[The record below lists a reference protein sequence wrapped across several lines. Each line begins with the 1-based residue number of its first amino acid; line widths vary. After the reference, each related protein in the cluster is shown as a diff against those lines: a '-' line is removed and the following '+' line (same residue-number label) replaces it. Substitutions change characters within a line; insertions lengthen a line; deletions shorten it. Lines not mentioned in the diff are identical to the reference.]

1 MTRRILIAGCG
12 DIGGAL
18 GLTLLKQGDEV
29 FGLRRNTAALPP
41 GLTPVS
47 ADLSAP
53 LPPGTL
59 PNSLDAV
66 VYTAAATER
75 SDAGYEAA
83 YVKGVHHLQRAL
95 GSPTRSL
102 FVSSTS
108 VYGQTTGEW
117 VDEASPTRPAR
128 FNGARVLEAEKLVHA
143 HPGPSTCVRF
153 GGIYGPKR
161 TRLIRQVLEGTATL
175 KPNPSEGVPLF
186 TNRIHRSD
194 CVAMLRFLLNL
205 PEAPPVLIG
214 VDNDPAP
221 WNDVLKWLAR
231 RCRRPTPPMA
241 HSPGTSPTPNKRCRN
256 QGLRDLGYTLD
267 YPGFRDGYGEILD
280 DLRNSPSNS

>member
-18 GLTLLKQGDEV
+18 GLTLLEQGDEV
-29 FGLRRNTAALPP
+29 FGLRRTTAALAP

-53 LPPGTL
+53 LPPGAL
-59 PNSLDAV
+59 PDFLDAV

-75 SDAGYEAA
+75 SDAGYRAA
-83 YVKGVHHLQRAL
+83 YVQGVYHLQRAL
-95 GSPTRSL
+95 GSPTRFL

-117 VDEASPTRPAR
+117 VDEASPTQPAG
-128 FNGARVLEAEKLVHA
+128 FNGARVLEAERLVHA
-143 HPGPSTCVRF
+143 HPAPSTCVRF

-161 TRLIRQVLEGTATL
+161 TRLIRQVLEGSATL
-175 KPNPSEGVPLF
+175 KPDAAEGVPLF

-194 CVAMLRFLLNL
+194 CISVLRFLLDR
-205 PEAPPVLIG
+205 PEAPPVLLG
-214 VDNDPAP
+214 VDSDPAP
-221 WNDVLKWLAR
+221 FNDVLEWLAR
-231 RCRRPTPPMA
+231 RCRRPSPPMA
-241 HSPGTSPTPNKRCRN
+241 DSPRVSPGQNKRCSN
-256 QGLRDLGYTLD
+256 QRLRDLGYALH
-267 YPGFRDGYGEILD
+267 YPSFRDGYGEILD
-280 DLRNSPSNS
+280 DLPSAPP